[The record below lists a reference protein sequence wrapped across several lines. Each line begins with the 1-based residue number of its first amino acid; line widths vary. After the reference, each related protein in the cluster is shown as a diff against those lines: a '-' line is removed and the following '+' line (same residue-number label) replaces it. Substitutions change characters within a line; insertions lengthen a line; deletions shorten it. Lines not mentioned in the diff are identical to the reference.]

1 MRFDRARESIEALE
15 ASGAVTIMDAL
26 NIFYDLCEDIRDS
39 EASTVDKLPPGDPDR
54 MVGRLCWAGR
64 TLLRISKSNPE
75 AVAGTDNAKRLE
87 KICCEL
93 ESQDNILARTQQKVK
108 VLLEKQSVLDEKK
121 QALDEALKQERRLSQ
136 DCRCM
141 EGEIAEYETLKAPDL
156 KQRHGQLVQRLDE
169 CRADAAQFRQQLET
183 LQASLTTAL
192 SEKAELSEDVTDV
205 QKRMTVAT
213 EQSRKLKRDYAD
225 LNVRLQSMDEE
236 HRQLVESIRSLE
248 ERLDGTTLEG
258 LKAELAARQ
267 AAVSDQEMACRQLE
281 AEIRLK
287 EDALYRLKQDWSG
300 KNKYTQELA
309 WEEENE
315 QKKAEAE
322 LKGLQKRIEEA
333 RRRKQSLIEEKEQL
347 AGALT
352 ELEEW
357 FESLEVKNYKDRM
370 DACVERIR
378 VLKAAR
384 DGLFEELS
392 VILAFS
398 TDNVRENLTKYQKYF
413 RDAMDDIEK
422 SLEKYQAC
430 YRRVIGIFDDGGSL
444 L

>member
-15 ASGAVTIMDAL
+15 ASGAVTVMDAL
-26 NIFYDLCEDIRDS
+26 NVFYDLCEDIRDS
-39 EASTVDKLPPGDPDR
+39 ETSGVDKLPPGDTDR

-75 AVAGTDNAKRLE
+75 AVAGTDKAGRLE
-87 KICCEL
+87 KICSEL
-93 ESQDNILARTQQKVK
+93 ESQDK
-108 VLLEKQSVLDEKK
+108 VLVRAQQQVKQLLKKQEALDEKK
-121 QALDEALKQERRLSQ
+121 QAMEDALKQERVLLQ
-136 DCRCM
+136 DCRRL
-141 EGEIAEYETLKAPDL
+141 EDEITEYETLKAPDL
-156 KQRHGQLVQRLDE
+156 KQRHEQLTQRLE
-169 CRADAAQFRQQLET
+169 VCRADAARSSQQLET

-192 SEKAELSEDVTDV
+192 SEKAKLSEKVTDA
-205 QKRMTVAT
+205 QARLAEAT
-213 EQSRKLKRDYAD
+213 GQIHQLKEDYAA

-248 ERLDGTTLEG
+248 ERLNCTTLDD

-267 AAVSDQEMACRQLE
+267 TSVSARDEECRQLE
-281 AEIRLK
+281 REIRMK

-333 RRRKQSLIEEKEQL
+333 RKRKQSLTGEKEQL
-347 AGALT
+347 EGELA
-352 ELEEW
+352 ELEDW
-357 FESLEVKNYKDRM
+357 FDSLEVRNYKDRM
-370 DACVERIR
+370 DACVQRTR

-392 VILAFS
+392 DILAFS
-398 TDNVRENLTKYQKYF
+398 SDDVRDNLTKYQKYY

-422 SLEKYQAC
+422 SLEKYQEC
-430 YRRVIGIFDDGGSL
+430 YRLVIGIFENGGSL